1 MKETSPTFQLERFI
15 HERKQLTL
23 GQRQEARRKLEDL
36 AKTGL
41 GVERLPTQNLAQA
54 LANSF
59 YARISPTFLN
69 QSNLGNIFA
78 GHSEFSGKPNYLQ
91 INIPKFGV
99 YSLDNPTMELFL
111 YKDIFGYS
119 FRVRSPSNL
128 PRVLRQNL
136 VFATE
141 FGKDPRK
148 DLWVHGEEQES
159 WRPNPSF
166 LGFCKKE
173 KRFPREIKYNY
184 SLSSSFYGF
193 IPQETK
199 AELAE
204 ASTIFGKSIFLV
216 AETKPEDWTLQKTP
230 KPKVVQDPL
239 LVGVIQDKCYL
250 IDHFDTTP
258 VEDYARKEF
267 LDD

>member
-23 GQRQEARRKLEDL
+23 EQRQEARRKLEDL

-59 YARISPTFLN
+59 YARISPTFLD
-69 QSNLGNIFA
+69 QGQIGNVFA
-78 GHSEFSGKPNYLQ
+78 GNSEFSGKPNYLQ
-91 INIPKFGV
+91 INIPKFGI
-99 YSLDNPTMELFL
+99 YSLDNPNMELL
-111 YKDIFGYS
+111 LDKDIFSYYS
-119 FRVRSPSNL
+119 FRVNSPSDL

-141 FGKDPRK
+141 FGKDSRK
-148 DLWVHGEEQES
+148 DLWVHGEQVS
-159 WRPNPSF
+159 WRQDPSF

-173 KRFPREIKYNY
+173 KRFPKEIKYNY

-204 ASTIFGKSIFLV
+204 ARMIFGKSIFLV
-216 AETKPEDWTLQKTP
+216 AETKSEDWTLQKTP

-239 LVGVIQDKCYL
+239 LIGVIQDKCYL

-267 LDD
+267 IED